1 LKRGI
6 SDSGHVAND
15 VETEQIVQEVMSSAD
30 TRYPHFSS
38 FVQIRGSVPLFWAQ
52 ENTFAIPKPD
62 VTVVRGD
69 PFHEAAVTHFRDVME
84 RYGAPV
90 MILNLVKHHE
100 KRPRETILLDGFSE
114 AVETINASL
123 PTEQQL
129 VYIAWDFHAR
139 TKKEAVAGSLLPIA
153 RASARKSGFF
163 HSGRRNGEP
172 ESPRENS
179 REGPAAEWEGRD
191 ELQGRG
197 RAQQGVLRSNC
208 VDCLDRLEAESC

>member
-1 LKRGI
+1 MKRGV
-6 SDSGHVAND
+6 SEAGHVAND
-15 VETEQIVQEVMSSAD
+15 VETEQIVQELFPVAETSS
-30 TRYPHFSS
+30 RLHLSS

-62 VTVVRGD
+62 ITVMRGD
-69 PFHEAAVTHFRDVME
+69 PFHEAAVEHFSDVME

-90 MILNLVKHHE
+90 MVLNLVKHHE
-100 KRPRETILLDGFSE
+100 KRPRETILLDGFSD

-123 PTEQQL
+123 PPPLHL

-153 RASARKSGFF
+153 RATIRRSGYF
-163 HSGRRNGEP
+163 HTGTLNGAPRHRREEQVGGF
-172 ESPRENS
+172 S
-179 REGPAAEWEGRD
+179 EWEGREEID
-191 ELQGRG
+191 CRG

-208 VDCLDRLEAESC
+208 VDCLDR